1 MLPKKK
7 KKVVCSIK
15 YSPSMTNVMTVC
27 SKAELTTE
35 QANYF
40 RHFLV
45 TALSKSLSVAHDI

>member
-1 MLPKKK
+1 
-7 KKVVCSIK
+7 
-15 YSPSMTNVMTVC
+15 MTNVMTVC